1 MEKKDQPSADS
12 FDFEE
17 DDILDLSEPLQDD
30 EILDLTSPVSPSG
43 KDDADESEEVY
54 DLDSYLAE
62 KGKNQTGVEASDDL
76 DEVIDLVQPFQAVEQ
91 DDDIIELVE
100 TLPESAVENR
110 LSIDE
115 DEDVIDLIE
124 PVTQAMDDDD
134 TIDLVEPVT
143 QVLDDDEPAS
153 GNDLD
158 GDEDFDFDSPATES
172 FDEDDIIELDTPVA
186 DAYDETTIDLT
197 QQVDDEEILDLTE
210 EIAAKDSFDD
220 EILELTE
227 SLEEDETLDLT
238 EEVGLADDFDD
249 EVIELTQT
257 VENTGDPEAEED
269 LDDIIDLDEPATA
282 TLDEEIIDLDLLEIE
297 EDEDDILELG
307 EPVKQD
313 ELFAETTHESMD
325 DLFEETLSDLDE
337 KTLESGSSSDFATF
351 AEQTSE
357 HLQFDVEGSAQDESS
372 KHTII
377 NAEPVKDSFD
387 FDSFAEQTTGHLKF
401 KPDREAMKISA
412 AVPGDEEETDIDSE
426 IMNLSL
432 DALSL
437 DERGL
442 HADGEDLTE
451 STALAVGGKED
462 LIKEL
467 EDGYPGDI
475 LDVGEIITDEPDG
488 ADRADEP
495 ELLDATWESEI
506 EKDLDDTVE
515 MEFDEM
521 DGMGQSPRDDDQAIA
536 EVLGLDVSDVKG
548 KREDRAVAGLPVM
561 GIPQEQVDL
570 AVERVIRKMYGEKL
584 DDIFREVIGRAISED
599 IERIKDALKRENGS
613 GS

>member
-1 MEKKDQPSADS
+1 VCSS
-12 FDFEE
+12 
-17 DDILDLSEPLQDD
+17 DL
-30 EILDLTSPVSPSG
+30 
-43 KDDADESEEVY
+43 
-54 DLDSYLAE
+54 
-62 KGKNQTGVEASDDL
+62 
-76 DEVIDLVQPFQAVEQ
+76 
-91 DDDIIELVE
+91 
-100 TLPESAVENR
+100 R
-110 LSIDE
+110 LSIDD

-143 QVLDDDEPAS
+143 QVLDDDEPAP
-153 GNDLD
+153 GNGLD
-158 GDEDFDFDSPATES
+158 GDEDFDFDSPATEN
-172 FDEDDIIELDTPVA
+172 FDEDDIIELDTHVA
-186 DAYDETTIDLT
+186 DAFDETTIELT

-210 EIAAKDSFDD
+210 EIAAKDTFDD

-238 EEVGLADDFDD
+238 EEVGLADNFDE

-257 VENTGDPEAEED
+257 VEDTGEPEAEED

-297 EDEDDILELG
+297 EDEDDIIELG
-307 EPVKQD
+307 EPVKKD

-325 DLFEETLSDLDE
+325 DLFEETLSGLDE
-337 KTLESGSSSDFATF
+337 KTLESGASSDFATF

-357 HLQFDVEGSAQDESS
+357 HLQFDVESSAPDESS

-412 AVPGDEEETDIDSE
+412 AVPGDEKEADIDSE

-437 DERGL
+437 GEKGL
-442 HADGEDLTE
+442 HTDGEDLSE

-475 LDVGEIITDEPDG
+475 LDVGEIMTDEPDG
-488 ADRADEP
+488 ADKADGP

-536 EVLGLDVSDVKG
+536 EVLGLDVSDVKE
-548 KREDRAVAGLPVM
+548 KREERTVAGLKDM

-570 AVERVIRKMYGEKL
+570 AVERVIRKMYAEKL

-599 IERIKDALKRENGS
+599 IERIKDTLKRENGS
-613 GS
+613 DS